1 MAGEK
6 KKKKS
11 SRRSNTTR
19 PGLKRELNPKS
30 RWELLDFDYIGK
42 LSEKEKDFLNKF
54 AEEYIHGSF
63 EHNRKDLHKTKK
75 SKRECYNR
83 NNARNRD
90 LYTISRTN
98 GWIANVDASANEI
111 ENQQFR
117 DNTEDN
123 LITLL
128 DLKNSKKD

>member
-1 MAGEK
+1 M
-6 KKKKS
+6 
-11 SRRSNTTR
+11 RS
-19 PGLKRELNPKS
+19 LNPKS
-30 RWELLDFDYIGK
+30 RWELLDFDYIDQ
-42 LSEKEKDFLNKF
+42 LTEEEKDFLNKF

-63 EHNRKDLHKTKK
+63 ENTRKDLHKTKT

-90 LYTISRTN
+90 LYTLGRTH
-98 GWIANVDASANEI
+98 GWITSLVTNLNDVDA
-111 ENQQFR
+111 QQVT

-128 DLKNSKKD
+128 DLKNSKKS